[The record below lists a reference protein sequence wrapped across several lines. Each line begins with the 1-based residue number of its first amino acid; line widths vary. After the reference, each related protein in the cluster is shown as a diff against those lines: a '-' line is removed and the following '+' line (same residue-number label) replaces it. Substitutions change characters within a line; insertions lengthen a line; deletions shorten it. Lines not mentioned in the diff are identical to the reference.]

1 MRFKKGGSMNENFI
15 DIWSNALKILQ
26 EEISPVG
33 YKTYVEV
40 MVPRLVDQNTICFLS
55 PSNYHI
61 DVCKKRYLDLIQN
74 TLTFLTKKNYT
85 IIFEAKEIIPE
96 TNIQNEDQ
104 KPYVQEISQTTN
116 DENIKYTNDTKI
128 SEGEEEQQ
136 KENRTTNVLNSKYT
150 FENFIVGSNNRFAH
164 AAAYAVYENPGK
176 KYNPLF
182 IYGGV
187 GLGKTHLMQAIGN
200 AVLQKD
206 PSVKLLYATGE
217 LFANELVSAIMTNK
231 NEAFRKKYRNID
243 LLLIDDIQF
252 LAGKEKC
259 QEEFFHTFNTLF
271 ESGKQIVL
279 TSEKPPKE
287 IDMLEDRLKTRFE
300 MGLSVDIQ
308 APDYETRLAILRKK
322 TENEH
327 YVINDDILVK
337 IASRVKTN
345 IRELEGVF
353 NKLVAYTSFTNNEL
367 TDSVVDNTIESILV
381 KNTKVLTSKLI
392 MQVVCKFF
400 NIKVTDIVS
409 AKKSNSIVY
418 PRQIAM
424 YLCREL
430 ANMSFPNIGK
440 DFGGRDHSTVLHAYA
455 KIKEEY
461 ENNSETK
468 DLIEEMKKNLSVA
481 N

>member
-1 MRFKKGGSMNENFI
+1 MA
-15 DIWSNALKILQ
+15 IWSEALEILQ

-33 YKTYVEV
+33 YKTYVDV
-40 MVPRLVDQNTICFLS
+40 MVPRLVDENTICFLS

-61 DVCKKRYLDLIQN
+61 DICKKRYLDLIQN
-74 TLTFLTKKNYT
+74 TLSFLNKKSYN
-85 IIFEAKEIIPE
+85 IIFESKEIIPE
-96 TNIQNEDQ
+96 
-104 KPYVQEISQTTN
+104 PVQEPKEEITSTIMNNETTKEKIREPEIEVSN
-116 DENIKYTNDTKI
+116 NLTNEK
-128 SEGEEEQQ
+128 
-136 KENRTTNVLNSKYT
+136 KEVVAPNLNPKYT
-150 FENFIVGSNNRFAH
+150 FENFIIGSNNRFAH
-164 AAAYAVYENPGK
+164 AAAYAVFENPGK

-200 AVLQKD
+200 AMYQVNPNIKI
-206 PSVKLLYATGE
+206 VYCTGE
-217 LFANELVSAIMTNK
+217 LFANELVSAIMTDK
-231 NEAFRKKYRNID
+231 NESFRRKYRNID

-271 ESGKQIVL
+271 ESGKQIVV

-287 IDMLEDRLKTRFE
+287 IPLLEDRLKTRFE

-308 APDYETRLAILRKK
+308 TPDYETRLAILRKK
-322 TENEH
+322 AEKER
-327 YVINDDILVK
+327 YIINDDILVK
-337 IASRVKTN
+337 IATRVKSN

-353 NKLVAYTSFTNNEL
+353 NKLVAYTSFTNNDL
-367 TDSVVDNTIESILV
+367 TDAVVENTIESILV

-400 NIKVTDIVS
+400 NIKVSDIVS
-409 AKKSNSIVY
+409 DKRSNSVAF

-440 DFGGRDHSTVLHAYA
+440 DFGGRDHSTVLHAYS
-455 KIKEEY
+455 KIKDEY
-461 ENNSETK
+461 ENNPETK
-468 DLIEEMKKNLSVA
+468 DLIDDIKKALSIA
-481 N
+481 D

>member
-1 MRFKKGGSMNENFI
+1 MKGGFMEENFM
-15 DIWSNALKILQ
+15 DIWSQALEILQ

-33 YKTYVEV
+33 YKTYVDV
-40 MVPRLVDQNTICFLS
+40 MIPRVVDNNTLCFLS

-61 DVCKKRYLDLIQN
+61 DICKKRYLDLIQN
-74 TLTFLTKKNYT
+74 TLTFLTKKSYNIT
-85 IIFEAKEIIPE
+85 FEAKEIIPDTTQE
-96 TNIQNEDQ
+96 DTAVYNKETTLEKTTKEETEQIKTNIVNTQIAQENTNE
-104 KPYVQEISQTTN
+104 KAERA
-116 DENIKYTNDTKI
+116 
-128 SEGEEEQQ
+128 G
-136 KENRTTNVLNSKYT
+136 LNPRYT
-150 FENFIVGSNNRFAH
+150 FENFIIGSNNRFAH
-164 AAAYAVYENPGK
+164 AAAVAVFENPGK

-200 AVLQKD
+200 AMYQANPDIKII
-206 PSVKLLYATGE
+206 YCTGE
-217 LFANELVSAIMTNK
+217 LFANEVISAIMNNQ
-231 NEAFRKKYRNID
+231 NESFRKKYRNID

-252 LAGKEKC
+252 LAGKDKC

-287 IDMLEDRLKTRFE
+287 IALLEDRLKTRFE

-308 APDYETRLAILRKK
+308 TPDYETRLAILRKK
-322 TENEH
+322 AEKER

-337 IASRVKTN
+337 IATKVKSN

-367 TDSVVDNTIESILV
+367 TDAVVENTIESILV

-400 NIKVTDIVS
+400 NIKVSDIVS
-409 AKKSNSIVY
+409 DKRSNSVAF

-424 YLCREL
+424 YLCREI
-430 ANMSFPNIGK
+430 ANMSFPAIGK
-440 DFGGRDHSTVLHAYA
+440 DFGGRDHSTVLHAYS
-455 KIKEEY
+455 KIKDEY
-461 ENNSETK
+461 EKNSETK
-468 DLIEEMKKNLSVA
+468 DLIDDIKKALSIA
-481 N
+481 D

>member
-1 MRFKKGGSMNENFI
+1 MEQNFMN
-15 DIWSNALKILQ
+15 IWSQALEILQ

-40 MVPRLVDQNTICFLS
+40 MVPRLVDKNTLCFLS

-61 DVCKKRYLDLIQN
+61 DICKKRYLDLIEN
-74 TLTFLTKKNYT
+74 TLSFLTKKSYNV
-85 IIFEAKEIIPE
+85 IFEAKEIIPDNSIE
-96 TNIQNEDQ
+96 EDITTNITNLQTPKEETSNINNIT
-104 KPYVQEISQTTN
+104 KKTTN
-116 DENIKYTNDTKI
+116 DNKI
-128 SEGEEEQQ
+128 EDY
-136 KENRTTNVLNSKYT
+136 RLNPRYT
-150 FENFIVGSNNRFAH
+150 FNNFIIGSNNRFAH
-164 AAAYAVYENPGK
+164 AAAVAVSETPGK

-200 AVLQKD
+200 AMYNNNPNLKMI
-206 PSVKLLYATGE
+206 YATGE
-217 LFANELVSAIMTNK
+217 LFANELVSAIMTDK
-231 NEAFRKKYRNID
+231 NESFRKKYRNID

-287 IDMLEDRLKTRFE
+287 IPLLEDRLKTRFE

-322 TENEH
+322 AEKER
-327 YVINDDILVK
+327 YIINDDILVR
-337 IASRVKTN
+337 IASKVKSN

-367 TDSVVDNTIESILV
+367 TNEVVDNTIESILV

-400 NIKVTDIVS
+400 NIKVSDIVS
-409 AKKSNSIVY
+409 DKRSNNVAY

-424 YLCREL
+424 YLCREV
-430 ANMSFPNIGK
+430 ANMSFPSIGK
-440 DFGGRDHSTVLHAYA
+440 DFGGRDHSTVLHAYS
-455 KIKEEY
+455 KIKDEY
-461 ENNSETK
+461 EKNSETK
-468 DLIEEMKKNLSVA
+468 DLIEDVKKALSIA
-481 N
+481 D

>member
-1 MRFKKGGSMNENFI
+1 MGENFMKT
-15 DIWSNALKILQ
+15 WEQALEILQ

-40 MVPRLVDQNTICFLS
+40 MVPRLSDENTICFLA

-61 DVCKKRYLDLIQN
+61 EVLSKKYLDLIQN
-74 TLTFLTKKNYT
+74 TLTFLTKKNY
-85 IIFEAKEIIPE
+85 IIVFESKENSIEDYSNVEETNEKEIHTNITSDNSKE
-96 TNIQNEDQ
+96 TNETQNNS
-104 KPYVQEISQTTN
+104 KVVNNTISHA
-116 DENIKYTNDTKI
+116 I
-128 SEGEEEQQ
+128 G
-136 KENRTTNVLNSKYT
+136 LNPKYT
-150 FENFIVGSNNRFAH
+150 FENYIIGSNNRFAH
-164 AAAYAVYENPGK
+164 ASAVAVSESPGS

-187 GLGKTHLMQAIGN
+187 GLGKTHLMQAIGHSIAESYPGFN
-200 AVLQKD
+200 VI
-206 PSVKLLYATGE
+206 YTTGE
-217 LFANELVSAIMTNK
+217 NFANELVSAIMN
-231 NEAFRKKYRNID
+231 NNSESFRNKYRSID

-271 ESGKQIVL
+271 ESEKQIVL

-287 IDMLEDRLKTRFE
+287 IPLLEDRLKTRFE

-322 TENEH
+322 AEKER
-327 YVINDDILVK
+327 YIINDDILVR
-337 IASRVKTN
+337 IASKVKSN

-353 NKLVAYTSFTNNEL
+353 NKLVAYTSFTNNNL
-367 TDSVVDNTIESILV
+367 NNDVVDNIIESILV

-400 NIKVTDIVS
+400 NIKVSDIVS
-409 AKKSNSIVY
+409 DKRSNNVAY

-424 YLCREL
+424 YLCREV
-430 ANMSFPNIGK
+430 ANMSFPSIGK
-440 DFGGRDHSTVLHAYA
+440 DFGGRDHSTVLHAYS
-455 KIKEEY
+455 KIKDEY
-461 ENNSETK
+461 EKNSETK
-468 DLIEEMKKNLSVA
+468 DLIEDIKKALSIA
-481 N
+481 D